1 MKTCRDKYIYKNIY
15 FLFQFPSLCSQ
26 YFKLITFLAEIN
38 PEKFASIPH
47 ELFKNLMASI
57 ELGLNAYPFN
67 FGLSFHL
74 QLYFVLSRWAGSA
87 EP

>member
-1 MKTCRDKYIYKNIY
+1 MNIY
-15 FLFQFPSLCSQ
+15 FCFQFPSLCSQ

-67 FGLSFHL
+67 RCIFTPIEIISDCI
-74 QLYFVLSRWAGSA
+74 
-87 EP
+87 